1 MKLQTFEGTLGKSNP
16 FTDMP
21 MGVYWQGERLW
32 DGECSVGRVMP
43 ILSTEKDSRWMA
55 EPHWNE
61 PMGFFNTEEEAQA
74 WLIAVYKM
82 GGQNEPIRHRV
93 KANKR

>member
-1 MKLQTFEGTLGKSNP
+1 MKLQTFEGTLAKETT
-16 FTDMP
+16 FTDIA

-32 DGECSVGRVMP
+32 DEEYSVGRVMP

-61 PMGFFNTEEEAQA
+61 PMGFFDTEEEAKA
-74 WLIAVYKM
+74 WLVAVYKM
-82 GGQNEPIRHRV
+82 GGQSEPKKHRV
-93 KANKR
+93 KATKR